1 MTRIPSPAP
10 PTRRRPARPPGP
22 CPAARLVATFVGIGL
37 AIGPGLGL
45 ATSAAPPA
53 QALSATSRGTGYAS
67 GPDGRWLGSYRLDD
81 GRLGFCI
88 DVGLAAPPGHEYAPV
103 DDPGRSA
110 DDRARLAYIA
120 RTWAG
125 TADPDT
131 AAAGQLATWSITG
144 LGGHDL
150 DWYASRAGD
159 RAGVVESRAR
169 DMLAEAG
176 SATGASRS
184 ITAAAAVTLGDDGHG
199 TVRADLRADFLAT
212 GPADVAPGTRTGTV
226 SLEGAVFADGSTSTE
241 VANGTAVPVTAT
253 GSSPESHVTA
263 SAAFS
268 GLPYGD
274 ALDVVGAGAASQR
287 LVLARPADAR
297 AAARA
302 DARAPSPLPFAPR
315 VVTRTSRAVAAVG
328 DEVADHLLVSSD
340 PAAPAAPGRPATSD
354 GWGVARR
361 EDGSLVPVPV
371 IVRSR
376 LLGPFP
382 GQVGPERDDAPDD
395 APQVCAVTTPVDRG
409 PGDYT
414 TPACRVPAGG
424 FYTWVESISPDDTP
438 MAEGRTR
445 VLPWRSTFGAA
456 TESTQVPHP
465 PTVTTTIGAPEIT
478 TGECQADTLHA
489 TGFVGVGPVPIRV
502 RLVGPLDSAPAEG
515 EALEPSDETSP
526 AAAQAVVQ
534 LRGDGDVTTPCMRV
548 DVPGWYV
555 AVLDSPGRPADDA
568 DGAAIAPFA
577 DHVAHAA
584 ETFHVSPP
592 PPATPPTPPANP
604 ELAMTG
610 GAPGIDVPG
619 TAGGQRVGAG
629 QLACA
634 AAAVGAIGALGVG
647 ARTSGRR
654 RRRTARAS
662 RWARS

>member
-10 PTRRRPARPPGP
+10 PSLHRPAHRPSRR
-22 CPAARLVATFVGIGL
+22 PAARLIATLVGIGL
-37 AIGPGLGL
+37 AVGPGLGL
-45 ATSAAPPA
+45 AASAAPPA
-53 QALSATSRGTGYAS
+53 QALSATSRATGYAS

-88 DVGLAAPPGHEYAPV
+88 DVGLAAPPGHDYAPV
-103 DDPGRSA
+103 DDAGRSP

-144 LGGHDL
+144 LGGHGL

-184 ITAAAAVTLGDDGHG
+184 VTAAATVTLGDDGHG
-199 TVRADLRADFLAT
+199 TVRADLRADFLAG

-226 SLEGAVFADGSTSTE
+226 SLEGAVFADGSPSAE
-241 VANGTAVPVTAT
+241 VANGTSVPVTAT

-274 ALDVVGAGAASQR
+274 ALDLVGDGGASQR

-297 AAARA
+297 AEARA

-328 DEVADHLLVSSD
+328 DELTDHLLVSAD
-340 PAAPAAPGRPATSD
+340 PAVPATPGRPATSD
-354 GWGVARR
+354 GWGLARR

-382 GQVGPERDDAPDD
+382 EQVGPERDDIPDD
-395 APQVCAVTTPVDRG
+395 APQVCAVTTSVDRG

-414 TPACRVPAGG
+414 TPACRVPGGG

-438 MAEGRTR
+438 IADGRTR
-445 VLPWRSTFGAA
+445 VLPWRSTFAAA

-465 PTVTTTIGAPEIT
+465 PTITTTIGAPEIT
-478 TGECQADTLHA
+478 TGDCQTDSLHT
-489 TGFVGVGPVPIRV
+489 TGFVGVGSVPVRV
-502 RLVGPLDSAPAEG
+502 RLVGPLASAPAEG
-515 EALEPSDETSP
+515 EAVASSDDASP
-526 AAAQAVVQ
+526 AVAQAEVQ
-534 LRGDGDVTTPCMRV
+534 LTDDGDATTPCMRV
-548 DVPGWYV
+548 DAPGWYL
-555 AVLDSPGRPADDA
+555 AVLDSAGRPAGDA
-568 DGAAIAPFA
+568 DGAAIPPFA

-592 PPATPPTPPANP
+592 PAATPPAPPAHP

-610 GAPGIDVPG
+610 GGPGIVVPG
-619 TAGGQRVGAG
+619 PAGGHRVGTG

-634 AAAVGAIGALGVG
+634 AAAVGTIGALGVG

-654 RRRTARAS
+654 RQRTARSS